1 MGIETDIAVLARV
14 SVFSGLGQEQLRLIA
29 FGAEPTELPT
39 GRLLCRLGEIAD
51 GGFVLVSGTL
61 TQLAENGETFER
73 SFSKTGTLIGEL
85 SLLTRCVWQS
95 SIVAQ
100 TPCHLLRLPRPL
112 IRRILEEYPQ
122 TALALEKTIA
132 SGLSAEVRLMENVAR
147 KLG

>member
-1 MGIETDIAVLARV
+1 MGIENDIAVLASV
-14 SVFSGLGQEQLRLIA
+14 SVFSGLDQEQLRLIA
-29 FGAEPTELPT
+29 FGAEPTELPA

-61 TQLAENGETFER
+61 TQLAENGETSER

-100 TPCHLLRLPRPL
+100 TPCRLLRLPRPL

-122 TALALEKTIA
+122 TALALEKAIA